1 MPLQKTHSAGKD
13 KMLFIKSVMIG
24 LSIAAPVGPIGV
36 LCIQRSLSRG
46 FRSGFATGIGAACA
60 DAIYGLLGAI
70 GIAGIAT
77 TLPVLGIVLK
87 IGGGAFLIWLA
98 WGIAREAPTAPA
110 GLSETSRATV
120 LRDFLTTFGLTL
132 SNPMTILSFIAVF
145 AALGPLATGQ
155 AARDGAGWRTVLPM
169 VGGVFAGSAV
179 WWLCLS
185 GGTAALRRKMPESLM
200 HGIARLSAVAIAVFG
215 GFQLVVGLRCFI

>member
-1 MPLQKTHSAGKD
+1 
-13 KMLFIKSVMIG
+13 MLFIKSVMIG

-60 DAIYGLLGAI
+60 DAIYGLLGAV

-98 WGIAREAPTAPA
+98 WGIAREAPA
-110 GLSETSRATV
+110 GLLETSRTTV

-145 AALGPLATGQ
+145 AALGPLAAGQ
-155 AARDGAGWRTVLPM
+155 AAHEGAGWRTVLPM
-169 VGGVFAGSAV
+169 VSGVFAGSAA

-200 HGIARLSAVAIAVFG
+200 HGIARLSALVIAVFG
-215 GFQLVVGLRCFI
+215 GFQLVAGLRYFI

>member
-1 MPLQKTHSAGKD
+1 
-13 KMLFIKSVMIG
+13 MLFIKSMMIG

-60 DAIYGLLGAI
+60 DAIYGLLGAV

-87 IGGGAFLIWLA
+87 IGGGAFLIWLG
-98 WGIAREAPTAPA
+98 WSIAREAPAAQA
-110 GLSETSRATV
+110 GLPETSRTTV
-120 LRDFLTTFGLTL
+120 LRDFLTTFALTL

-155 AARDGAGWRTVLPM
+155 AGHEGAGWRTVLPM
-169 VGGVFAGSAV
+169 VSGVFAGSAA

-185 GGTAALRRKMPESLM
+185 GGTAALRKKMPESLM
-200 HGIARLSAVAIAVFG
+200 HGIARVSALAIAVFG
-215 GFQLVVGLRCFI
+215 GYQLVAGLRYFI